1 MQKVEPITQN
11 HTNMTAINK
20 ANYND
25 LLEEIKL
32 KLIGHSCFANDNFKP
47 EAAEAVDSVVK
58 SMIRWINEKQL
69 QTK

>member
-1 MQKVEPITQN
+1 
-11 HTNMTAINK
+11 MTDINK
-20 ANYND
+20 DQLNA

-47 EAAEAVDSVVK
+47 EAAEAVSSVVK